1 MELIYNNNFQKITTE
16 KSKNKTGNPKKFRQH
31 SPEKINT
38 SWKPYELSTATCES
52 SESAF
57 P

>member
-38 SWKPYELSTATCES
+38 SWKPYELVCT
-52 SESAF
+52 
-57 P
+57 